1 MLPMSTLLTAREL
14 TKTFILDT
22 LFQGVSLQLVQG
34 DRLGII
40 GPNGAGKSTLMKILA
55 GLEDSDG
62 GEIIRRRGLTQ
73 VYVAQDDIFAD
84 SDTPISAVTAALD
97 HDPSEHRFDPEAQA
111 AKTLTKLGFADLN
124 QPVNVLSGG
133 WRKRLAIARALAQEP
148 DVLLLDEPTN
158 HLDLEGILWLESF
171 LQGTGMTVAFIT
183 HDRRFLENVA
193 TRILEISPQYPGG
206 TFEVR
211 GNYTEFVRRKG
222 EFLDGQAQAQSA
234 LANKVRRDT
243 AWLLQGVQA
252 RRTRN
257 KTQLEDTFERR
268 AELESITFRNDVGD
282 RRTTIDFQA
291 TERKTKKLVSLHNVT
306 KTIGAMKLF
315 DGIELT
321 LSTGRRIGLLGANG
335 SGKTTLVRILNEEL
349 QPDSGVIKKAPG
361 LRVVTFAQSRASLT
375 PSETLKQA
383 LCPIGEMVEYRGR
396 QIHVTGW
403 AKRFLFEIGQLNT
416 LVSSLSGG
424 ERARVLIAR
433 LMLEPADVLLLDE
446 PTNDLDIPSLEVLEQ
461 ALVEF
466 PGAIVLITH
475 DRFMMER
482 IATEF
487 LALDGKGGAKEY
499 ATMAQW
505 QEALSRKAGAD
516 AWKPARKPERKRST
530 PTTNSDQLKSKKLS
544 YKNQRELDGIEDL
557 VLEAEVVAAK
567 LEAETKDLDVIAD
580 HVRLAETFHKLDIA
594 QREVRRLY
602 DRWQELESLQQQ
614 SG

>member
-1 MLPMSTLLTAREL
+1 MSTLLTAREL

-22 LFQGVSLQLVQG
+22 LFHCVNVQLVEG

-40 GPNGAGKSTLMKILA
+40 GPNGAGKSTLLKILA
-55 GLEDSDG
+55 GIEDSDG

-73 VYVAQDDIFAD
+73 VYVAQDDHFTEG
-84 SDTPISAVTAALD
+84 DTALEAVSSSLE

-111 AKTLTKLGFADLN
+111 AKTLTKLGFTDLH
-124 QPVNVLSGG
+124 QPVDVMSGG
-133 WRKRLAIARALAQEP
+133 WRKRLSIARALAREP
-148 DVLLLDEPTN
+148 DILLLDEPTN

-171 LQGTGMTVAFIT
+171 LRSTRMTVAFIT

-193 TRILEISPQYPGG
+193 TRIMEISPQYPDG

-243 AWLLQGVQA
+243 AWLQQGVQA

-257 KTQLEDTFERR
+257 KTQLEDTMDRR
-268 AELESITFRNDVGD
+268 AELKELTFRNEVGD
-282 RRTTIDFQA
+282 RRTNIDFQA
-291 TERKTKKLVSLHNVT
+291 TERKTKKLISLHNVS
-306 KTIGAMKLF
+306 KRIGDKQLF
-315 DGIELT
+315 DGLEFT

-335 SGKTTLVRILNEEL
+335 SGKTTLIRILNEEL
-349 QPDSGVIKKAPG
+349 QPDTGVIKKAPG
-361 LRVVTFAQSRASLT
+361 LRIVTFAQSRASLV
-375 PSETLKQA
+375 PSETLQQA

-446 PTNDLDIPSLEVLEQ
+446 PTNDLDIPSLEVLEG

-475 DRFMMER
+475 DRFMIER

-487 LALDGKGGAKEY
+487 IALDGKGGVKVHASIE
-499 ATMAQW
+499 QW
-505 QEALSRKAGAD
+505 QEALTRQAEANAIRAPRKN
-516 AWKPARKPERKRST
+516 ARKQSDPQERTDAPK
-530 PTTNSDQLKSKKLS
+530 PKKLS
-544 YKNQRELDGIEDL
+544 YKDQRELDSIEKR
-557 VLEAEVVAAK
+557 VLEAEALVES
-567 LEAETKDLDVIAD
+567 LEAQSTDPQIVAD
-580 HVRLAETFHKLDIA
+580 HVRLTDVFEKLHIA
-594 QREVRRLY
+594 QREVEQLY
-602 DRWQELESLQQQ
+602 ARWQELESMVQK
-614 SG
+614 GA